1 MARNNKDGRN
11 DELVNLIKNN
21 FGKETDKYKTGRK
34 LSTGAGLYPHAVSD
48 LIEKGTASP
57 YVITALARAIGIN
70 VVEALVMHGLIH
82 EEDLEEFKSD
92 VDFPTSALERELITA
107 FRQLPHQSQLAAI
120 QATEALLMTYSE
132 AKSQVDSELRSQQAK

>member
-11 DELVNLIKNN
+11 EELVNLIKNN
-21 FGKETDKYKTGRK
+21 FGKESDKFKTGRK

-57 YVITALARAIGIN
+57 YVITALARAIGTN
-70 VVEALVMHGLIH
+70 VVEALVIHGLIH

-107 FRQLPHQSQLAAI
+107 FRQLPPETQRFALDTVQGISNLPQEA
-120 QATEALLMTYSE
+120 EAL
-132 AKSQVDSELRSQQAK
+132 VDSELRSQQAK

>member
-1 MARNNKDGRN
+1 MARNSKDGRN
-11 DELVNLIKNN
+11 EELVNLIKNN
-21 FGKETDKYKTGRK
+21 FGKETDKFKTGRK

-57 YVITALARAIGIN
+57 YVITALARAIGTN

-92 VDFPTSALERELITA
+92 VDYPTSALERELIA
-107 FRQLPHQSQLAAI
+107 VFRQLPHQSQLAAI